1 MEEKKKTSFKE
12 RLVGGL
18 IYAVVGTVI
27 LLIIEY
33 IRDMEFNV
41 LRTLISFVL
50 FWAFGYFIF
59 KRNDKKRID

>member
-1 MEEKKKTSFKE
+1 MEENKKATLKE

-18 IYAVVGTVI
+18 IYAVIGTVI
-27 LLIIEY
+27 VLIIEY
-33 IRDMEFNV
+33 IRDMEFDF
-41 LRTLISFVL
+41 LRTLITFVL